1 MRIILII
8 LDQADFFIGN
18 SVAMI
23 GVTGGIFSLLQD
35 RRCSIG
41 FARIKNATRKL
52 PLRTNLKYISSLV
65 DAVSLQKNGGVA

>member
-8 LDQADFFIGN
+8 LDQVDFFIGN

-35 RRCSIG
+35 RQCSIG
-41 FARIKNATRKL
+41 FA
-52 PLRTNLKYISSLV
+52 
-65 DAVSLQKNGGVA
+65 

>member
-8 LDQADFFIGN
+8 LDQVDFFIGN

-23 GVTGGIFSLLQD
+23 GVAGDIFSLLQD
-35 RRCSIG
+35 RHRSIG
-41 FARIKNATRKL
+41 FASIKNATRKL